1 MIRDV
6 RNLRKQLMDSNDRGA
21 RESASSSSGR
31 EFHGQL
37 EVEGYAAEGS
47 KCQRTRTCTSR

>member
-1 MIRDV
+1 
-6 RNLRKQLMDSNDRGA
+6 MDSNDRGA

-47 KCQRTRTCTSR
+47 KCQRTRTCASR